1 MNDKVERKPN
11 SLIHE
16 SSPYLLQHAFNPVNW
31 LAWNDETINRSKKE
45 DKPIFLSIGYSS
57 CHWCHV
63 MAHESFEDNEIAKI
77 MNEKFINIKVDR
89 EERPDIDD
97 IYQRACQLV
106 TGNGGW
112 PLSVFL
118 TPDLK
123 PFYVGTYF
131 PKESRYGMPGF
142 GEILKQL
149 SQAYM
154 AKKDDINKTT
164 SEFVEALASTSKDIR
179 GNNIGEIDKT
189 VLDESALNLLQ
200 MADLVNGGFGI
211 SPKFPNVSNLLFLL
225 RYYHISRIEKFKDFV
240 LLTCDKII
248 FGGIHD
254 HLGGGFSRYS
264 TDQKWL
270 VPHFEKMLYDNALLV
285 VLFCEMYQITKD
297 EIFRDTVEKT
307 LDYILRE
314 LTNDKGVFYS
324 AEDADSD
331 GEEGKFY
338 VWSKREIISEIKIPL
353 HQDIFCEYFGVTE
366 MGNFEGKNILNV
378 KYSIEQLSKKYGL
391 TVEEIK
397 KIIDVNS
404 AKLFDV
410 REKRVR
416 PQKDDK
422 TILSWNALAISAFV
436 KGFKITG
443 KAKYLEAAV
452 KAIEF
457 IEKELKSKNGFLYR
471 IYKKGEVKI
480 PAYLDD
486 YSFYVNALLDI
497 VEVKTDS
504 KYIDLACNYADWAIK
519 HFWDVEENNFYYS
532 SDLHESLLL
541 RTKILYDLATPSGNS
556 VFVSNLIRLYHI
568 VGKSDYIDKAE
579 KMIKGS
585 ISAALDNP
593 FGFGWLLSSC
603 YLYIKKPIEI
613 TIFSHDVN
621 DSKITDELNKMFIPN
636 SIFSVLYE
644 GNALQDLEKY
654 SLFRNKTMIKDKPS
668 GDFVLICKDF
678 ACTPPISDLLEIENI
693 LASHSSSSSKER
705 IK

>member
-1 MNDKVERKPN
+1 MNENNNKLKSN
-11 SLIHE
+11 SLINE
-16 SSPYLLQHAFNPVNW
+16 SSPYLLQHAYNPVNW
-31 LAWNDETINRSKKE
+31 FAWNDDALNLAKKE

-112 PLSVFL
+112 PLSIFL

-149 SQAYM
+149 SQAYVV
-154 AKKDDINKTT
+154 KKDDINKTT
-164 SEFVEALASTSKDIR
+164 SEFVEALVNTSKDIR
-179 GNNIGEIDKT
+179 RSNSSKIEIDKT

-200 MADLVNGGFGI
+200 MADFVNGGFGI
-211 SPKFPNVSNLLFLL
+211 SPKFPNVSNLIFLL
-225 RYYHISRIEKFKDFV
+225 RYYHISGIEKFKDFV

-285 VLFCEMYQITKD
+285 ILFCEMYQISKD
-297 EIFRDTVEKT
+297 DIFRDTVEKT

-314 LTNDKGVFYS
+314 LTNDQGVFYS

-338 VWSKREIISEIKIPL
+338 VWSKKEIMSEIKIPL
-353 HQDIFCEYFGVTE
+353 HQDIFCEYFGITE

-378 KYSIEQLSKKYGL
+378 KYSVDQLAKKYDLGA
-391 TVEEIK
+391 EEIK
-397 KIIDVNS
+397 SIIDSNS
-404 AKLFDV
+404 TKLFTV
-410 REKRVR
+410 REKRIR

-436 KGFKITG
+436 KGYKITG
-443 KAKYLEAAV
+443 KKKYLEAALNAV
-452 KAIEF
+452 EF
-457 IEKELKSKNGFLYR
+457 IEKELKSADGYLYR

-480 PAYLDD
+480 PSYLDD
-486 YSFYVNALLDI
+486 YSFYINSLLDI
-497 VEVKTDS
+497 AEVNTDS
-504 KYIDLACNYADWAIK
+504 KYIDLASRYVDLAIK
-519 HFWDVEENNFYYS
+519 HFWDMEDNNFYYS
-532 SDLHESLLL
+532 SDIHESLLI
-541 RTKILYDLATPSGNS
+541 RTKMLYDLAIPSGNS

-568 VGKSDYIDKAE
+568 IGRDEYIDKAE

-585 ISAALDNP
+585 ISSAIENP
-593 FGFGWLLSSC
+593 FGFGWLLSSI

-613 TIFSHDVN
+613 TIFAKDIKH
-621 DSKITDELNKMFIPN
+621 SKITEELNRIFIPN
-636 SIFSVLYE
+636 GIISVLHE
-644 GNALQDLEKY
+644 GDTSQDLYKY
-654 SLFRNKTMIKDKPS
+654 SLFKDKTLLNRKAN

-678 ACTPPISDLLEIENI
+678 TCTPPITDIQEVKKI
-693 LASHSSSSSKER
+693 LASN
-705 IK
+705 

>member
-1 MNDKVERKPN
+1 MNEKKNKLKPN
-11 SLIHE
+11 SLIKE
-16 SSPYLLQHAFNPVNW
+16 SSPYLLQHAYNPVNW
-31 LAWNDETINRSKKE
+31 FAWNDEALNLARRE

-131 PKESRYGMPGF
+131 PKESRYGIPGF
-142 GEILKQL
+142 KEILNQL
-149 SQAYM
+149 SQAYLL
-154 AKKDDINKTT
+154 KKDDINKTAA
-164 SEFVEALASTSKDIR
+164 EFVQALVDTSKDIKHS
-179 GNNIGEIDKT
+179 NNNKMEIDKT

-200 MADLVNGGFGI
+200 MADFVNGGFGI
-211 SPKFPNVSNLLFLL
+211 SPKFPNVSNLIFLL
-225 RYYHISRIEKFKDFV
+225 RYYHISGIEKFKEFV

-285 VLFCEMYQITKD
+285 ILFCEMYQISKD
-297 EIFRDTVEKT
+297 DIFRDTVEKT

-314 LTNDKGVFYS
+314 LTNDQGVFYS
-324 AEDADSD
+324 AEDADSE

-338 VWSKREIISEIKIPL
+338 VWSKKEIISEINIPL
-353 HQDIFCEYFGVTE
+353 HQDIFCEYFGITE
-366 MGNFEGKNILNV
+366 TGNFEGKNILSV
-378 KYSIEQLSKKYGL
+378 KYSIDQLSKKYGL
-391 TVEEIK
+391 DVKEIK
-397 KIIDVNS
+397 SIIDTYS
-404 AKLFDV
+404 TRLFNI
-410 REKRVR
+410 REKRIR

-436 KGFKITG
+436 KGYKITG
-443 KAKYLEAAV
+443 KQKYLEAALNAV
-452 KAIEF
+452 EF
-457 IEKELKSKNGFLYR
+457 IEKKLKSTEGYLYR

-480 PAYLDD
+480 LAYLDD
-486 YSFYVNALLDI
+486 YSFYINALLDI
-497 VEVKTDS
+497 VDVRTDS
-504 KYIDLACNYADWAIK
+504 KYIDSACRYVDLALK
-519 HFWDVEENNFYYS
+519 HFWDIEDNNFNYTS
-532 SDLHESLLL
+532 NMHESLLI
-541 RTKILYDLATPSGNS
+541 RTKMLYDLAVPSGNS

-568 VGKSDYIDKAE
+568 KGKTDYLDKAE

-585 ISAALDNP
+585 ISSAIENP
-593 FGFGWLLSSC
+593 FGFGWLLSSI

-613 TIFSHDVN
+613 TIFSK
-621 DSKITDELNKMFIPN
+621 DSKYSKLTDEINKMFIPN
-636 SIFSVLYE
+636 GIISVLYE
-644 GNALQDLEKY
+644 GNTSQDLYKF
-654 SLFRNKTMIKDKPS
+654 SLFKDKIQINKKPNS
-668 GDFVLICKDF
+668 DFVLICKDF
-678 ACTPPISDLLEIENI
+678 TCTPPITDLEEIKKI
-693 LASHSSSSSKER
+693 LNSNS
-705 IK
+705 